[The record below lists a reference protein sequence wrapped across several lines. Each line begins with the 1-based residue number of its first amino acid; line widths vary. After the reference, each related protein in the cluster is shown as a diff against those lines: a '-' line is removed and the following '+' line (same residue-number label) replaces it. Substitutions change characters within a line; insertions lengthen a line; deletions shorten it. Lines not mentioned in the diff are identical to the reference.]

1 MSSIKRKLKDNRGAS
16 LIYGLFLLIVVM
28 MISATILAASVTGIK
43 RLYNDKRE
51 KQAHLTLASAAM
63 LVNNELKDSECESI
77 KTHTY
82 YNEDGIALGYTDPA
96 KDEVV
101 ISAKGILKQELI
113 NIVEKAYFPAES
125 TTSTTSTE
133 STTSTPSTTSKID
146 PVTFS
151 ITMDIANEELKDLET
166 VKVTMNVSKEDD
178 SEDDIYLADLTFDF
192 GSSSQYM
199 MFLTGV
205 KIEPKTSNSTDDIMS
220 GTTVIGTKEITTT
233 KYELSGGDISSVFDT
248 EA

>member
-113 NIVEKAYFPAES
+113 DIVEKAYFPA
-125 TTSTTSTE
+125 E

-205 KIEPKTSNSTDDIMS
+205 KIEPKTSNSTEDIMS

-233 KYELSGGDISSVFDT
+233 KYELSGGDISSVFNT

>member
-43 RLYNDKRE
+43 RLHNDKRE

-113 NIVEKAYFPAES
+113 DIVEKAYFPAES
-125 TTSTTSTE
+125 TESTE

-205 KIEPKTSNSTDDIMS
+205 KIEPKTSNSTEDIMS

-233 KYELSGGDISSVFDT
+233 KYELSGGDISSVFNT